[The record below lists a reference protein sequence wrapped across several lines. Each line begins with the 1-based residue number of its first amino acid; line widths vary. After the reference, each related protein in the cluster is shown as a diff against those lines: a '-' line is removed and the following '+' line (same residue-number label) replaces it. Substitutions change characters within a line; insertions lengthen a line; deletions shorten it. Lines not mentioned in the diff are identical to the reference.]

1 MPFCLLIPGTTVATL
16 GDNEVS
22 LSKRKINLWYLERWC
37 GKVEGVGRDFEP
49 GGSTNLSIFQS
60 LLVGVCSNQN
70 LLSTWL
76 LKRKEVCVL
85 NKWSERPRL
94 E

>member
-37 GKVEGVGRDFEP
+37 GKVALWTIVGLRTP
-49 GGSTNLSIFQS
+49 
-60 LLVGVCSNQN
+60 
-70 LLSTWL
+70 
-76 LKRKEVCVL
+76 KR
-85 NKWSERPRL
+85 
-94 E
+94 